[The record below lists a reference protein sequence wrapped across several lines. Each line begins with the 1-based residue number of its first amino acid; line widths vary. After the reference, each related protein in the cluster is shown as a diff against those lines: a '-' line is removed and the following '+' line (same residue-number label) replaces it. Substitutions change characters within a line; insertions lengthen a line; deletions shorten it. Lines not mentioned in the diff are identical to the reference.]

1 MDDLK
6 AKLDTLH
13 QASLDKS
20 AQLMNE
26 DRGDDAALEKIHGN
40 MYDIARQILQA
51 ARKLHADDESAAL
64 AFLQQRLGGLVD
76 TWEKARMGAVSRDDT
91 IRIVQEQIKV
101 DTMRD
106 ICEIVRGFA
115 GGQDD

>member
-6 AKLDTLH
+6 SKLDALH
-13 QASLDKS
+13 QASLNKS
-20 AQLMNE
+20 AQLLNE

-40 MYDIARQILQA
+40 MYDIARQILNA

-64 AFLQQRLGGLVD
+64 AFLQQRLEGLVD
-76 TWEKARMGAVSRDDT
+76 TWENARVSATSREDT

-101 DTMRD
+101 DTMRE

-115 GGQDD
+115 GE

>member
-6 AKLDTLH
+6 SKLDALH
-13 QASLDKS
+13 QASLNKS
-20 AQLMNE
+20 AQLLNE

-40 MYDIARQILQA
+40 MYDIARQILNA

-64 AFLQQRLGGLVD
+64 AFLQQRLEGLVD
-76 TWEKARMGAVSRDDT
+76 TWENARVSAISREDT

-101 DTMRD
+101 DTMRE

-115 GGQDD
+115 GE